1 MFTNQKFI
9 RLFNRSLTLLFL
21 LSCFV
26 FVSAQGN
33 DKQTAQ
39 ALTLKRSATKHETR
53 SLSYG
58 SSITILGAPSG
69 SITIEGWNKSEVDIT
84 ADIELQAATEE
95 DLAKLAVVNGF
106 IIDEDFNAIKIL
118 TVGTHDKDYM
128 KRSAKN
134 FPKKLLGLPWKIDY
148 KIRVPAMCDVDINV
162 GKGAINFKGV
172 EGAIIINAA
181 ESDATMTLS
190 GGYVRATIGR
200 GKVDINLTA
209 RSWRGVG
216 TDIKLGVG
224 EMNLAIPASFNAY
237 ISADVLRV
245 GKIENNYPTLKP
257 EKLTKATDKSIQGV
271 AGTGGTSLKFVV
283 GDGTLRINQKE

>member
-1 MFTNQKFI
+1 MFTNKKHI
-9 RLFNRSLTLLFL
+9 RLINHTLTFLLLF
-21 LSCFV
+21 SCFV
-26 FVSAQGN
+26 FANAQGN

-39 ALTLKRSATKHETR
+39 VLTLKRTATKHESL

-58 SSITILGAPSG
+58 SSITILGAPIG
-69 SITIEGWNKSEVDIT
+69 SITIEGWNKGEVDIT
-84 ADIELQAATEE
+84 AEIELQAATEE

-106 IIDEDFNAIKIL
+106 VVDEDFNSIKIL

-128 KRSAKN
+128 KRTAKN
-134 FPKKLLGLPWKIDY
+134 FPKNLLGLPWKIDY
-148 KIRVPAMCDVDINV
+148 KIKVPAMCDIDINI
-162 GKGAINFKGV
+162 GRGAIDLKGV
-172 EGAIIINAA
+172 EGAITINAA
-181 ESDATMTLS
+181 ESDATMALT

-200 GKVDINLTA
+200 GKIDINLSA

-216 TDIKLGVG
+216 TDIKLGTG
-224 EMNLAIPASFNAY
+224 EMNLAFPQSFNAY
-237 ISADVLRV
+237 IRAEVLRI

-271 AGTGGTSLKFVV
+271 AGTGGTTLKFTV

>member
-1 MFTNQKFI
+1 MSTNKKYI
-9 RLFNRSLTLLFL
+9 RLFNQILLVSFL
-21 LSCFV
+21 LCCFV
-26 FVSAQGN
+26 FANGQGN

-39 ALTLKRSATKHETR
+39 VLTLKRTATKHETK

-69 SITIEGWNKSEVDIT
+69 SVTIEGWNKSEVDIT
-84 ADIELQAATEE
+84 AEIELQAATEE

-106 IIDEDFNAIKIL
+106 MVDEDFNSIKIL

-128 KRSAKN
+128 KRAAKN
-134 FPKKLLGLPWKIDY
+134 FPKNLLGLPWKIDY
-148 KIRVPAMCDVDINV
+148 KIKVPAMCDIDINI
-162 GKGAINFKGV
+162 GKGALDLKGV
-172 EGAIIINAA
+172 EGAVTINAA
-181 ESDATMTLS
+181 ESIATMALT

-200 GKVDINLTA
+200 GKVDINLSA

-216 TDIKLGVG
+216 TDIKLGAG
-224 EMNLAIPASFNAY
+224 EMNLSFPQSFNAY
-237 ISADVLRV
+237 IRAEVLRI

-257 EKLTKATDKSIQGV
+257 EKLTKATDKAIQGV
-271 AGTGGTSLKFVV
+271 AGTGGTTLKFTV